1 MPEIELPNTMLTTSV
16 ESSSE
21 LSLSTEDN
29 QNAIAEEK
37 EPIDSTRT
45 ELVANPS
52 LSLDEIQETIS
63 QINQTLS
70 YLKSDFQTKIK
81 YDENKEKIITSLHDE
96 LQKHREDLHFK
107 ILRSFALDVLSLYDE
122 MKTTSSQTPDS
133 LNVFASVLQD
143 TEDVLARYGFEIY
156 EQESETYDRSLQK
169 VQKTEATEQPEL
181 NGCVAQRLRK
191 GLRYESRIV
200 RPEIVNVY
208 RYVAPKAE
216 KEDNLSD
223 LSQ

>member
-1 MPEIELPNTMLTTSV
+1 MPEIDLPNTTLTTSI

-21 LSLSTEDN
+21 LSLPNEDN
-29 QNAIAEEK
+29 QDAILEEK
-37 EPIDSTRT
+37 DAVDSTKT
-45 ELVANPS
+45 ELASNPS
-52 LSLDEIQETIS
+52 LDDIQETIN
-63 QINQTLS
+63 QINQTLFH
-70 YLKSDFQTKIK
+70 LKSDFQTKIK

-96 LQKHREDLHFK
+96 LQKHREDLHLK
-107 ILRSFALDVLSLYDE
+107 ILRSFALDVLNLYDE
-122 MKTTSSQTPDS
+122 MKITSSQTPDG
-133 LNVFASVLQD
+133 LNVFAAVLQD

-156 EQESETYDRSLQK
+156 EQESETYNRSLQK
-169 VQKTEATEQPEL
+169 VQKTEITEQPEL
-181 NGCVAQRLRK
+181 NGLVAQRLRK

-216 KEDNLSD
+216 KEDNPSD